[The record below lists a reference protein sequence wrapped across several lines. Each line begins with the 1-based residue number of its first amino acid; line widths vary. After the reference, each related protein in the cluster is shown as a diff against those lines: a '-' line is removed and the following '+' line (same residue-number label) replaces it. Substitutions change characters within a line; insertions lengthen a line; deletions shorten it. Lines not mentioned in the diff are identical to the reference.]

1 MAHLN
6 KSQSKFTVLAIF
18 LLMTSI
24 AAQAN
29 PMTSALEI
37 KDQQEHIRPVPLK
50 ITRKPRKGPNS
61 TDSWILNKKYIPW
74 FQREGADEYMSG
86 TIATSKYIPYLN
98 GYIPKLPDFW
108 FQENLVFYGN
118 WGQDLA
124 KPTPFDRMFE
134 LSEGNCRLTFKVF
147 TR

>member
-1 MAHLN
+1 MGHLN
-6 KSQSKFTVLAIF
+6 KSQSRFSLVAIF

-24 AAQAN
+24 AAQPN
-29 PMTSALEI
+29 PMSSALEI
-37 KDQQEHIRPVPLK
+37 KDQQAQIRPVPLG
-50 ITRKPRKGPNS
+50 ITRKTRKGPDS
-61 TDSWILNKKYIPW
+61 KDSWILNKKYIPW

-86 TIATSKYIPYLN
+86 TFATSKYIPYLN

-124 KPTPFDRMFE
+124 KPTPFGSMFE